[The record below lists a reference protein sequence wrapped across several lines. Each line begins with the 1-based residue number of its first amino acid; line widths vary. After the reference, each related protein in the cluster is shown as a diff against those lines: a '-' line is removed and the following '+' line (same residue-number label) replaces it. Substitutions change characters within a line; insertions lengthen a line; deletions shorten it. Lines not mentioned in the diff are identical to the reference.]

1 MQLEFQFETKNE
13 IVLVSA
19 NKTNN
24 YLSKKN
30 STFKISWRQKKP
42 KTSKKIKFHCQDLF
56 FEALPPTF
64 SAGWTNHFNPSAP
77 YSRNRNNYINLP
89 KKDGIWL
96 LVLKTVQYL
105 RKYFFKSSCW
115 TLIDN
120 LKSCKS
126 VPSSL
131 KGGLRKIFVLLCYVF
146 P

>member
-1 MQLEFQFETKNE
+1 MQLEFQFEKKNE
-13 IVLVSA
+13 IVLISA

-30 STFKISWRQKKP
+30 FYLQNILKAEKAKNF
-42 KTSKKIKFHCQDLF
+42 KKIKFHCQDLF